1 MGGILDTNWVFEVT
15 MKNAPSSG
23 TNNQP
28 SGTPQPKQT
37 VVITVPSKVSSSIQS
52 GVDDIYH
59 SSATKIALAFFVVA
73 FAVVGAA
80 YLKSQYDEKRRVSGV
95 MPSATA
101 SPWRWRTTASWSAN
115 SCFLYICGSKP
126 ISKIR
131 KKVTAMQN
139 ANKKKITGAVA
150 LAAAGVMALG
160 GVSMLFT
167 DHADVSG
174 ETTAGKLAVKVTGTN
189 PTNGDFTKQ
198 LENTEFVDAVQ
209 NLNPGDVRTIS
220 YFIENA
226 ENKAMRAND
235 TLTVTV
241 TPNEAMMA
249 DQSTNIDNL
258 FAEFT
263 EDKSAIHL
271 VTGAKDDTKPVVTA
285 SGGTTTNVTFGD
297 TGLTLVDSYVTEDKK
312 NIVLVYQGD
321 EVRLDGTGT
330 NAEKITGNNGKTS
343 SERKYTLYFNEDAGN
358 EWQGA
363 DVSIGST
370 ISAVQYANTAAGDA
384 TLNVEAGK

>member
-1 MGGILDTNWVFEVT
+1 
-15 MKNAPSSG
+15 
-23 TNNQP
+23 
-28 SGTPQPKQT
+28 
-37 VVITVPSKVSSSIQS
+37 
-52 GVDDIYH
+52 
-59 SSATKIALAFFVVA
+59 
-73 FAVVGAA
+73 
-80 YLKSQYDEKRRVSGV
+80 
-95 MPSATA
+95 
-101 SPWRWRTTASWSAN
+101 
-115 SCFLYICGSKP
+115 
-126 ISKIR
+126 
-131 KKVTAMQN
+131 MQN

-174 ETTAGKLAVKVTGTN
+174 KATAGKLAVEVTGTGLAD
-189 PTNGDFTKQ
+189 GDFSAQ
-198 LENTEFVDAVQ
+198 LKNNEFVDAVQ

-220 YFIENA
+220 YSITNA
-226 ENKAMRAND
+226 ANKAVRAND

-241 TPNEAMMA
+241 KPNEAMMT

-271 VTGAKDDTKPVVTA
+271 VTGAKDDPKPVVTA

-321 EVRLDGTGT
+321 EVNLDGVGD
-330 NAEKITGNNGKTS
+330 NAEKLGDKKSTS
-343 SERKYTLYFNEDAGN
+343 DRQYTLYFEKDAGN

-363 DVSIGST
+363 EVSIGST

-384 TLNVEAGK
+384 TLNVSKEDHTVATNAGKNTVEIAQEKVKTDEHGKTIGAGQTIGS

>member
-1 MGGILDTNWVFEVT
+1 
-15 MKNAPSSG
+15 
-23 TNNQP
+23 
-28 SGTPQPKQT
+28 
-37 VVITVPSKVSSSIQS
+37 
-52 GVDDIYH
+52 
-59 SSATKIALAFFVVA
+59 
-73 FAVVGAA
+73 
-80 YLKSQYDEKRRVSGV
+80 
-95 MPSATA
+95 
-101 SPWRWRTTASWSAN
+101 
-115 SCFLYICGSKP
+115 
-126 ISKIR
+126 
-131 KKVTAMQN
+131 MQN

-167 DHADVSG
+167 DRADVSG

-189 PTNGDFTKQ
+189 LTDGDFTKQ

-220 YFIENA
+220 YSIENA
-226 ENKAMRAND
+226 ENKAVRAND

-241 TPNEAMMA
+241 TPNEAMMT
-249 DQSTNIDNL
+249 DQEKTVQNL
-258 FAEFT
+258 FDEFT
-263 EDKSAIHL
+263 TDKSAIHL
-271 VTGAKDDTKPVVTA
+271 VTGAKDGTKPVVTA
-285 SGGTTTNVTFGD
+285 SDGTTTDVTFGD
-297 TGLTLVDSYVTEDKK
+297 TGLTLVDSYVTEDNK

-321 EVRLDGTGT
+321 EVNLDGTGTT

-343 SERKYTLYFNEDAGN
+343 SERKYTLYFNENAGN

-384 TLNVEAGK
+384 TLNVEAGKQVTDNAGAHKIVIAQEKVKTNKFGQTIGAGQTIGG

>member
-1 MGGILDTNWVFEVT
+1 
-15 MKNAPSSG
+15 
-23 TNNQP
+23 
-28 SGTPQPKQT
+28 
-37 VVITVPSKVSSSIQS
+37 
-52 GVDDIYH
+52 
-59 SSATKIALAFFVVA
+59 
-73 FAVVGAA
+73 
-80 YLKSQYDEKRRVSGV
+80 
-95 MPSATA
+95 
-101 SPWRWRTTASWSAN
+101 
-115 SCFLYICGSKP
+115 
-126 ISKIR
+126 
-131 KKVTAMQN
+131 MQN

-174 ETTAGKLAVKVTGTN
+174 KTTAGKLAVEVTGTN
-189 PTNGDFTKQ
+189 LTNGDFTKQ

-220 YFIENA
+220 YSINNA
-226 ENKAMRAND
+226 ANKAVRAND

-241 TPNEAMMA
+241 TPNEAVMT
-249 DQSTNIDNL
+249 DQNTTV
-258 FAEFT
+258 AEMFNAG
-263 EDKSAIHL
+263 SAIHL
-271 VTGAKDDTKPVVTA
+271 VEGEKGVNGEV
-285 SGGTTTNVTFGD
+285 TTNTDPAAADWKTTVEFPD
-297 TGLTLVDSYVTEDKK
+297 TGLKLVDSYVTEDNK

-321 EVRLDGTGT
+321 EVNLDGTGT
-330 NAEKITGNNGKTS
+330 NAEKITGNNDKTS

-384 TLNVEAGK
+384 TLNVEAGKQVTDNAGKTKIVIAQEGVKTDEHGNPIGG

>member
-1 MGGILDTNWVFEVT
+1 
-15 MKNAPSSG
+15 
-23 TNNQP
+23 
-28 SGTPQPKQT
+28 
-37 VVITVPSKVSSSIQS
+37 
-52 GVDDIYH
+52 
-59 SSATKIALAFFVVA
+59 
-73 FAVVGAA
+73 
-80 YLKSQYDEKRRVSGV
+80 
-95 MPSATA
+95 
-101 SPWRWRTTASWSAN
+101 
-115 SCFLYICGSKP
+115 
-126 ISKIR
+126 
-131 KKVTAMQN
+131 MQN

-174 ETTAGKLAVKVTGTN
+174 KTTAGKLAVEVTGTN
-189 PTNGDFTKQ
+189 LTNGDFTKQ

-241 TPNEAMMA
+241 TPDKAMMD
-249 DQSTNIDNL
+249 DQTKTIDNL
-258 FAEFT
+258 SGEFA
-263 EDKSAIHL
+263 DKSAIHL
-271 VTGAKDDTKPVVTA
+271 VTGAKDDPKRVFTA
-285 SGGTTTNVTFGD
+285 SDGTATDVTFGD

-321 EVRLDGTGT
+321 EVNLDGVGE
-330 NAEKITGNNGKTS
+330 NAEKIPSNNEKKT
-343 SERKYTLYFNEDAGN
+343 SERKYTLYFEEGAGN

-363 DVSIGST
+363 EVSIVST

-384 TLNVEAGK
+384 TLNVEAGKQVTDNAGAHNIVIAQEKVKTDKFGQTIGAGQTIGG

>member
-1 MGGILDTNWVFEVT
+1 
-15 MKNAPSSG
+15 
-23 TNNQP
+23 
-28 SGTPQPKQT
+28 
-37 VVITVPSKVSSSIQS
+37 
-52 GVDDIYH
+52 
-59 SSATKIALAFFVVA
+59 
-73 FAVVGAA
+73 
-80 YLKSQYDEKRRVSGV
+80 
-95 MPSATA
+95 
-101 SPWRWRTTASWSAN
+101 
-115 SCFLYICGSKP
+115 
-126 ISKIR
+126 
-131 KKVTAMQN
+131 MQN

-167 DHADVSG
+167 DRADVSG

-189 PTNGDFTKQ
+189 LTDGDFTKQ

-220 YFIENA
+220 YSIENA

-241 TPNEAMMA
+241 TPDEAMMK
-249 DQSTNIDNL
+249 DQTKTIDDL
-258 FAEFT
+258 SGEFA
-263 EDKSAIHL
+263 DKSAIHL
-271 VTGAKDDTKPVVTA
+271 VTGAKDDTKQVVTA
-285 SGGTTTNVTFGD
+285 SGGTTTNVTFVD
-297 TGLTLVDSYVTEDKK
+297 TGLTLVDSYVTKDKK

-321 EVRLDGTGT
+321 EVNLDGVGD
-330 NAEKITGNNGKTS
+330 NAEKITNNNNNTS

-363 DVSIGST
+363 EVSIGST

-384 TLNVEAGK
+384 TLNVSKEDHTVATNAGKKPVEIAQEKVKTDEHGKTIGAGQTVGG

>member
-1 MGGILDTNWVFEVT
+1 
-15 MKNAPSSG
+15 
-23 TNNQP
+23 
-28 SGTPQPKQT
+28 
-37 VVITVPSKVSSSIQS
+37 
-52 GVDDIYH
+52 
-59 SSATKIALAFFVVA
+59 
-73 FAVVGAA
+73 
-80 YLKSQYDEKRRVSGV
+80 
-95 MPSATA
+95 
-101 SPWRWRTTASWSAN
+101 
-115 SCFLYICGSKP
+115 
-126 ISKIR
+126 
-131 KKVTAMQN
+131 MQN

-174 ETTAGKLAVKVTGTN
+174 KATAGKLAVEVTGTGLD
-189 PTNGDFTKQ
+189 NGDFSAQ
-198 LENTEFVDAVQ
+198 LENNDFATTGID
-209 NLNPGDVRTIS
+209 NLNPGDAVQIS
-220 YFIENA
+220 YSIENA

-241 TPNEAMMA
+241 KPNAAMMT

-271 VTGAKDDTKPVVTA
+271 VTGAKGDTKPVVTA
-285 SGGTTTNVTFGD
+285 SDGTPTDVTFVD

-321 EVRLDGTGT
+321 EVNLDGVGD
-330 NAEKITGNNGKTS
+330 NAEKLGDNKSTS
-343 SERKYTLYFNEDAGN
+343 NRQYTLYFEKDAGN

-363 DVSIGST
+363 EVSIGST
-370 ISAVQYANTAAGDA
+370 ISAVQYANTSTGDA
-384 TLNVEAGK
+384 TLNVSKEGHTVATNAGKKNTVKIAQEKVKTDEHGKTIGAGQTIGG